1 MLKIIYYS
9 STNPT
14 EPKIIE
20 LNPETSENFE
30 CKVGRENSCSMILPS
45 PEVSRSHGA
54 FSLISGRYHFT
65 DLNSKFGTKV
75 NNNPIPQNIPIPIS
89 SGDVLQIAD
98 FVLELVSINT
108 GEDVTDGGVAPSVID
123 VTDDSDLTI
132 PAEQDGARPKP
143 SVVTPV
149 IEPVATEVSSPVKQD
164 QSHDILHLG
173 TSENGRWTGGELSVK
188 CVRVINETSDVK
200 TFSFISD
207 PPILFTY
214 KPGQFVTLD
223 LDINGEQVFR
233 SYSISSTP
241 SRPHT
246 LEITVK
252 RVASPEKHLPPGL
265 VSNWLH
271 DNIQVGSQIKLDG
284 AMGRFTCFD
293 NTNQKLLMISAGS
306 GITPMMSMS
315 RWIYDTCAN
324 SDVVFLHSACN
335 GQDMIF
341 RQELELM
348 AAKQSNFHLALTLTK
363 PVPGQIWSGLKGRI
377 TPQML
382 QVITPDFSDRI
393 VYVCGPNPFMKHT
406 KAMLKELNFP
416 MENYYEESFGGAKK
430 SKKSS
435 VNSVDNLQA
444 IPVGTTIRSF
454 GISAFLDK
462 LKINDSLAARADIP
476 AASKPVSVAKSP
488 KSCLI
493 FSKTGKEVPCDGEES
508 ILEVAE
514 QAGIKMRSGC
524 RAGSCGACKKLKL
537 EGTVKMEGFD
547 PEALNSSDQQAGYI
561 LTCISFPIG
570 RVAVDV

>member
-1 MLKIIYYS
+1 MLRIIYYS

-14 EPKIIE
+14 EPKIID
-20 LNPETSENFE
+20 LAPETSENFE
-30 CKVGRENSCSMILPS
+30 CKVGRENSCSLILPS
-45 PEVSRSHGA
+45 PEVSRSHGL

-65 DLNSKFGTKV
+65 DLNSKFGTKI
-75 NNNPIPQNIPIPIS
+75 NNDPIPQNIPIPIS
-89 SGDVLQIAD
+89 SGEVLQIAD

-108 GEDVTDGGVAPSVID
+108 GEDVTGGRTAPNVF
-123 VTDDSDLTI
+123 DDSELTI
-132 PAEQDGARPKP
+132 PEEQDGSHARPKP

-149 IEPVATEVSSPVKQD
+149 IEVLQTPVKQD
-164 QSHDILHLG
+164 QSHDVLPVG
-173 TSENGRWTGGELSVK
+173 TSENGRWTGGELTVK
-188 CVRVINETSDVK
+188 CVRVINETNDAK

-252 RVASPEKHLPPGL
+252 RVAATEKHLPPGL

-284 AMGRFTCFD
+284 AMGKFTCFD

-315 RWIYDTCAN
+315 RWIYDTCSN

-335 GQDMIF
+335 GQDIIF

-348 AAKQSNFHLALTLTK
+348 AAKQSNFHLAITLTK
-363 PVPGQIWSGLKGRI
+363 PVPGQVWSGLKGRI

-382 QVITPDFSDRI
+382 QVIAPDFSDRI

-430 SKKSS
+430 SKQSS
-435 VNSVDNLQA
+435 VNPVDNSQA

-462 LKINDSLAARADIP
+462 LKINDSLAARVDIP
-476 AASKPVSVAKSP
+476 AATKSVSVAKSP

-547 PEALNSSDQQAGYI
+547 PEALNSTEQQAGYI
-561 LTCISFPIG
+561 LPCISFPIG